1 MSLTTSQRTRAQE
14 SRAAIERLYI
24 AMRHLFIRGSYKPL
38 GISGEAMIHSLK
50 TLNPEI
56 YGSINDP
63 ERVELDGLL
72 YIFQR
77 LPKGI
82 EECRFV
88 RMISRE
94 GLQHSGLPCIVP
106 SKRRRNA
113 YRIDNKEMYIELTR
127 GRSDIYDIL
136 THLTFMYIES
146 EKIRNN
152 SETHKGGKKR
162 EWEKLEIIVE
172 REKKGEE
179 FNKEIAFTYLTTL
192 LGRTYSEV
200 KSAYERFEED
210 EEVNSLFHITYW
222 LGRLSFEEEL
232 EKTDREISFS
242 PMLRE
247 RIGHHHY
254 GDRWANNIKRYLFEN
269 DLYQRPIH
277 IISAN
282 LHSVMN
288 TLYARAALGSRFE
301 DEEVEDIARE
311 ISLEKKC
318 SFEEEDPETCAE

>member
-24 AMRHLFIRGSYKPL
+24 AMRHLFIRGTYKPL

-56 YGSINDP
+56 YGSISDP

-94 GLQHSGLPCIVP
+94 GLQHSGLPCIIP

-113 YRIDNKEMYIELTR
+113 YRIDNKEMYVELTR

-136 THLTFMYIES
+136 THLTFMYIEA
-146 EKIRNN
+146 EKIRMN
-152 SETHKGGKKR
+152 SQTHKGGKKR
-162 EWEKLEIIVE
+162 EWEKLGIIVE
-172 REKKGEE
+172 REKNGEE

-200 KSAYERFEED
+200 KSAYERFDAD

-222 LGRLSFEEEL
+222 LGRLSFEEVND
-232 EKTDREISFS
+232 KTDREISFS
-242 PMLRE
+242 PMLRD

-254 GDRWANNIKRYLFEN
+254 GERWATNIKKYL
-269 DLYQRPIH
+269 Y
-277 IISAN
+277 
-282 LHSVMN
+282 
-288 TLYARAALGSRFE
+288 
-301 DEEVEDIARE
+301 
-311 ISLEKKC
+311 
-318 SFEEEDPETCAE
+318 